1 MKIFR
6 YILVP
11 SALLIMASCGNKKA
25 ETTAVP
31 AGYQLVDLNPYGF
44 SASILIPDSSKIQ
57 APLEIKQM
65 AGVEIKRGK
74 GFDIVINTG
83 DGEVTDMT
91 FQKSQFE
98 HEDPKK
104 VKRWILDEKNA
115 VIYEQQ
121 ILDLK
126 PEVHMYAIVP
136 VGTTNYTISDNH
148 QSEEP
153 FKEENIRMMMEAA
166 KSIQLLNPPAAKEAP
181 KP

>member
-1 MKIFR
+1 MKKIQYIFGLSAA
-6 YILVP
+6 LV
-11 SALLIMASCGNKKA
+11 LASCGNKKT
-25 ETTAVP
+25 ETDVVP

-44 SASILIPDSSKIQ
+44 SASILIPDSTKIQ
-57 APLEIKQM
+57 SPLEIKQM
-65 AGVEIKRGK
+65 AGVEIKRGR

-91 FQKSQFE
+91 FQKSQIE

-121 ILDLK
+121 IMDLK
-126 PEVHMYAIVP
+126 PEVHMYAVVP

-153 FKEENIRMMMEAA
+153 YKEENIKMMMEAA
-166 KSIQLLNPPAAKEAP
+166 KSIQLLNSPATKDAP